1 MQFQPVATGFSFLEA
16 PRADDAG
23 NVWFSEVVLGGI
35 RHLRP
40 DGSVRELLPG
50 KQWIGGLALNED
62 GALLLSGRGGI
73 AWIDPASG
81 ATGMLVEQ
89 IDGNPIGSVNDVQP
103 DGRGGLYFGTMDGAA
118 LERGEAPAP
127 CSLYRLDVDG
137 RVTLLRDGLKIS
149 NGLGLSPDGRR
160 LYHNET
166 WLGTWAYDLAPDGSI
181 ARRTLLLEQPDC
193 DGLAVDAEGGVW
205 LAACRHGTLTRIAPD
220 GTVDRRVELPVK
232 EVTSLCFGGAD
243 GGDVYVTTAFPGAI
257 DLAQDGPPPRT
268 AALYHGRSA
277 IAGLPLARTRFKLTG
292 H

>member
-1 MQFQPVATGFSFLEA
+1 MQFEPVATGFSFLEA
-16 PRADDAG
+16 PRADAAG

-62 GALLLSGRGGI
+62 GALLVSGRGGI
-73 AWIDPASG
+73 AWVDPASG
-81 ATGMLVEQ
+81 ATGMLLEE
-89 IDGNPIGSVNDVQP
+89 IDGSPIGSVNDVQP

-118 LERGEAPAP
+118 LERGDTPAP
-127 CSLYRLDVDG
+127 CSLYRLNVDG

-166 WLGTWAYDLAPDGSI
+166 WLGTWAYDLAGDGSI
-181 ARRTLLLEQPDC
+181 ARRTMLLEQPDC
-193 DGLAVDAEGGVW
+193 DGLAVDVAGGIW
-205 LAACRHGTLTRIAPD
+205 LAACRHGTLTRLSPA
-220 GTVDRRVELPVK
+220 GAVDRRVELPVK

-243 GGDVYVTTAFPGAI
+243 GRDVYVTTAFAGAI

-277 IAGLPLARTRFKLTG
+277 IAGLPLARTRFKLPVK
-292 H
+292 